1 MKRVILVAALVS
13 STVMAQMSYDI
24 ELDTPSRSSLFNRRA
39 PVLPVAPISSTGPT
53 TVWQSGNYTF
63 IDEPKGQTTVFQA
76 GNFTYIDRPNGN
88 RTTCQT
94 IGQFTYCN

>member
-13 STVMAQMSYDI
+13 STAMAGEFDLPSIEQMNN
-24 ELDTPSRSSLFNRRA
+24 SRQSIS
-39 PVLPVAPISSTGPT
+39 VLPVAPISSTGPT

-76 GNFTYIDRPNGN
+76 GNFTYIERPNGN

>member
-13 STVMAQMSYDI
+13 GSAMAQISYEI
-24 ELDTPSRSSLFNRRA
+24 QPIQPIQPIASI
-39 PVLPVAPISSTGPT
+39 LPVAPISQTGPT
-53 TVWQSGNYTF
+53 TVWQSGNYTY

-76 GNFTYIDRPNGN
+76 GNFTYIDRPNSN

-94 IGQFTYCN
+94 IGKFVYCN